1 MESNMTWGDL
11 DRAVFDWA
19 VSRNLINKNNI
30 QGQTMKVM
38 EELGEL
44 CRAINKNKKDDTIDS
59 IGDVLVTII
68 ILSYQLG
75 LSPEECLQSAY
86 DEIKA
91 RTGKTVNGVFI
102 KDK

>member
-1 MESNMTWGDL
+1 
-11 DRAVFDWA
+11 
-19 VSRNLINKNNI
+19 
-30 QGQTMKVM
+30 
-38 EELGEL
+38 
-44 CRAINKNKKDDTIDS
+44 
-59 IGDVLVTII
+59 VLVTII